1 MDLTFSEGDVPDMD
15 GVLCNADTDYNKTP
29 NGRARRTKY
38 RRENSKWITDATYL
52 ARPFVAWDGE
62 GVTVD
67 GQHLYVLLANSRGGY
82 ISNPKGL
89 GTLEVLHFLES
100 ETRKYPGA
108 IHVIYGGSYDFNCW
122 LADLPR
128 ASVDALY
135 RTGHRFVGPYRV
147 AWMQGK
153 SFGVS
158 RTADGDSRWSV
169 TINDVV
175 SFFQC
180 AFVKACD
187 TYLGDAFEDRDL
199 IVSNKALRSSFTLAD
214 VPEVREY
221 NRMEL
226 VNLVKLMEELRLRLN
241 KCNLR
246 PRRWNGPGAIAASL
260 LLREK
265 IHDAQNTSPDEVA
278 RASRHAYAGGRFEV
292 IRYGSVTGRAY
303 EYDINSAYPSA
314 LRYVPN
320 LAAGKWV
327 HLRMDQRPSDG
338 FALYHVR
345 LSDGPETLPGPLFCR
360 APNGTICYPPHVT
373 GWYWGPEAALAFEYV
388 DKYSS
393 RQGGCKIT
401 CDESWTFVP
410 DDPEDRP
417 FAFIEKLYKQRQA
430 LKAAG
435 DGAHTGL
442 KLALNSMYG
451 KLAQQ
456 VGWKPATDTQPERL
470 PPFHQLEWAGFTTAY
485 ARATVLRA
493 AMTDLAAVIAFET
506 DAVFSMR
513 PLKVPI
519 SSDLGAFEKTVFTDL
534 TYVQSGV
541 YFGTS
546 NGAPVVKTRGVDRG
560 TITKE
565 QVITALGEP
574 VDRDRTVTAPLT
586 RFIGAGIALSQS
598 WDKWRTWE
606 VMPKTI
612 QLCTSGKR
620 MHGGCPKCENN
631 GDKRGAPKGF
641 TLGVWH
647 LSYCS
652 KLTELVS
659 CEFPVEWINPDPV
672 MYHLPELRKD
682 GYERDYEYERE

>member
-1 MDLTFSEGDVPDMD
+1 MDLTFTEGDVPEVD
-15 GVLCNADTDYNKTP
+15 GIVRNRYAEYNRSPEGK
-29 NGRARRTKY
+29 ARRTKY
-38 RRENSKWITDATYL
+38 RKTNSKQVTDATYL
-52 ARPFVAWDGE
+52 SRPFVAWDGE

-100 ETRKYPGA
+100 EARKYPGS
-108 IHVIYGGSYDFNCW
+108 IHVIFGGGYDFNCW

-135 RTGHRFVGPYRV
+135 RSGYRFVGPYRV

-153 SFGVS
+153 SFGLS
-158 RTADGDSRWSV
+158 RAGVGGDKWSV

-180 AFVKACD
+180 SFVKACD
-187 TYLGDAFEDRDL
+187 TYLGAAFESRDL

-221 NRMEL
+221 NRLEL
-226 VNLVKLMEELRLRLN
+226 VNLVKLMQELRLRLN

-265 IHDAQNTSPDEVA
+265 IHDAQETCPTEVA
-278 RASRHAYAGGRFEV
+278 RAARYAYAGGRFEV
-292 IRYGSVTGRAY
+292 FRYGSVTGRAY
-303 EYDINSAYPSA
+303 EYDVNSAYPSA

-320 LAAGKWV
+320 LRAGKWV

-345 LSDGPETLPGPLFCR
+345 LRNGPFNLPGPLFSR
-360 APNGTICYPPHVT
+360 APNGTICYPTDVT

-388 DKYSS
+388 DRYKTRHKCEIS
-393 RQGGCKIT
+393 
-401 CDESWTFVP
+401 CDESWSFVP
-410 DDPEDRP
+410 DDPTDLP
-417 FAFIEKLYKQRQA
+417 FSFIEKLYARRQA

-456 VGWKPATDTQPERL
+456 VGWKPATETQPERL

-493 AMTDLAAVIAFET
+493 GMTDLAAVIAFET

-513 PLKVPI
+513 PLKVTL

-534 TYVQSGV
+534 TYVQSGI

-546 NGAPVVKTRGVDRG
+546 KGVPVVKTRGVDLG
-560 TITKE
+560 TITKA
-565 QVITALGEP
+565 QVIAALQE
-574 VDRDRTVTAPLT
+574 RCAIDRTVTAPLT
-586 RFIGAGIALSQS
+586 RFVGAGLALSQN
-598 WDKWRTWE
+598 WTKWRTWE
-606 VMPKTI
+606 VLEKTI
-612 QLCTSGKR
+612 MLCTSGKR
-620 MHGGCPKCENN
+620 DHTECRYCKNDGR
-631 GDKRGAPKGF
+631 RGSPKGF
-641 TLGVWH
+641 TLEVWH
-647 LSYCS
+647 ESYCH
-652 KLTELVS
+652 LMQDHVS
-659 CEFPVEWINPDPV
+659 QEFPIEWLNPDPR
-672 MYHLPELRKD
+672 MSALPELRKA
-682 GYERDYEYERE
+682 GYEKDYEYERE